1 MVSDGSY
8 TEANFGM
15 LQSGAE
21 NYAIVASTLQKEL
34 DELESSLNAKLSQ
47 WDGNARH
54 QYTVCKQQ
62 WDNAAK
68 DMQNVIQKLGLAIGN
83 AHENYSAAEKYGVN
97 IWS

>member
-1 MVSDGSY
+1 MSGY
-8 TEANFGM
+8 TEANFGA
-15 LQSGAE
+15 LSSSAE

-34 DELESSLNAKLSQ
+34 DELESSLQQKLSQ

-54 QYTVCKQQ
+54 QYTICKQR
-62 WDNAAK
+62 WDNAAA
-68 DMQNVIQKLGLAIGN
+68 DMHRVIQKLGLAIGN